1 MSTRGLSYLASLV
14 CVFALLCGCQRT
26 VEKRLADLG
35 ATPGHTVTLTEATF
49 DQAIK
54 EGVTL
59 VDFWATWCAPC
70 KTQSPVVDEVAAAIS
85 HRAVIARFDIDT
97 SKKRVKQFKLEY
109 VPTLMLFK
117 DGKPIQTF
125 TGFTEKE
132 KLIAVIDQAVGR
144 GK

>member
-1 MSTRGLSYLASLV
+1 MMSTHRLSYLASLV
-14 CVFALLCGCQRT
+14 CVFALLAGCQRNAT
-26 VEKRLADLG
+26 QRLADLG
-35 ATPGHTVTLTEATF
+35 TTPGQTVTLTEATF

-59 VDFWATWCAPC
+59 VDFWATWCTPR
-70 KTQSPVVDEVAAAIS
+70 KKQSPVVDDVAVAIS
-85 HRAVIARFDIDT
+85 NRAVIARFDIDT

-125 TGFTEKE
+125 TGFTDKE
-132 KLIAVIDQAVGR
+132 KLIAVIDAAVG
-144 GK
+144 K

>member
-1 MSTRGLSYLASLV
+1 MHTHWTILVTLAL
-14 CVFALLCGCQRT
+14 FCGCQRT
-26 VEKRLADLG
+26 ATERLADLG
-35 ATPGHTVTLTEATF
+35 ATSGHVVTLTDATF

-59 VDFWATWCAPC
+59 VDFWATWCTPC
-70 KTQSPVVDEVAAAIS
+70 KKQSPVVDEVAVAIS
-85 HRAVIARFDIDT
+85 NRAVIARFDVDT

-117 DGKPIQTF
+117 NGKPIQTF

-132 KLIAVIDQAVGR
+132 KLIAVIDEAVGK
-144 GK
+144 GQ

>member
-1 MSTRGLSYLASLV
+1 MCKYLAIGLTL
-14 CVFALLCGCQRT
+14 ALLVGCQRT

-35 ATPGHTVTLTEATF
+35 ATPGQTVTLTEATF

-70 KTQSPVVDEVAAAIS
+70 KKQSPVVDEVAVAIS
-85 HRAVIARFDIDT
+85 NRAIIARFDIDT
-97 SKKRVKQFKLEY
+97 SQKRVKQFKLEY

-125 TGFTEKE
+125 TGFTDKE
-132 KLIAVIDQAVGR
+132 KLIAVINAAVE
-144 GK
+144 K

>member
-1 MSTRGLSYLASLV
+1 MHTHWTILVTLAL
-14 CVFALLCGCQRT
+14 FCGCQRT
-26 VEKRLADLG
+26 TTERLADLG
-35 ATPGHTVTLTEATF
+35 ATSGHVVTLTDATF

-59 VDFWATWCAPC
+59 VDFWATWCTPC
-70 KTQSPVVDEVAAAIS
+70 KKQSPVVDEVAVAIS
-85 HRAVIARFDIDT
+85 NRAVIARFDVDT

-117 DGKPIQTF
+117 NGKPIQTF

-132 KLIAVIDQAVGR
+132 KLMAVIDAAVGK
-144 GK
+144 GQ

>member
-1 MSTRGLSYLASLV
+1 MCKYLAIGLTI
-14 CVFALLCGCQRT
+14 ALLVGCQRT

-35 ATPGHTVTLTEATF
+35 ATPGQTVTLTEATF

-70 KTQSPVVDEVAAAIS
+70 KKQSPVVDEVAVAIS
-85 HRAVIARFDIDT
+85 NRAIIARFDIDT
-97 SKKRVKQFKLEY
+97 SQKRVKQFKLEY

-125 TGFTEKE
+125 TGFTDKE
-132 KLIAVIDQAVGR
+132 KLIAVINAAVE
-144 GK
+144 K

>member
-1 MSTRGLSYLASLV
+1 MCKYLAIGL
-14 CVFALLCGCQRT
+14 ALALFCGCQRNGT
-26 VEKRLADLG
+26 QRLADLG
-35 ATPGHTVTLTEATF
+35 ATSGHVVPLTDATF

-59 VDFWATWCAPC
+59 VDFWATWCTPC
-70 KTQSPVVDEVAAAIS
+70 KKQSPVVDEVAVAIS
-85 HRAVIARFDIDT
+85 NRAVIARFDVDT

-132 KLIAVIDQAVGR
+132 KLIAVIDAAVGK
-144 GK
+144 GQ

>member
-1 MSTRGLSYLASLV
+1 MCKYLAIGLAL
-14 CVFALLCGCQRT
+14 ALLCGCQRT
-26 VEKRLADLG
+26 VEKRLAALG
-35 ATPGHTVTLTEATF
+35 ATPGQTVTLTDATF

-70 KTQSPVVDEVAAAIS
+70 KKQSPVVDEVAVAIS
-85 HRAVIARFDIDT
+85 NRAIIARFDIDT
-97 SKKRVKQFKLEY
+97 SQKRVKQFKLEY

-125 TGFTEKE
+125 TGFTDKE
-132 KLIAVIDQAVGR
+132 KLIAVINAAVE
-144 GK
+144 K

>member
-1 MSTRGLSYLASLV
+1 MHKHLAILV
-14 CVFALLCGCQRT
+14 ALALLAGCQRNAT
-26 VEKRLADLG
+26 QRLADLG
-35 ATPGHTVTLTEATF
+35 STPGHTVTLTDATF

-59 VDFWATWCAPC
+59 VDFWATWCTPC
-70 KTQSPVVDEVAAAIS
+70 KKQSPVVDEVAVAIS
-85 HRAVIARFDIDT
+85 NRAVIARFDIDT

-125 TGFTEKE
+125 TGFTDKE
-132 KLIAVIDQAVGR
+132 KLIAVIDAA
-144 GK
+144 GKKF